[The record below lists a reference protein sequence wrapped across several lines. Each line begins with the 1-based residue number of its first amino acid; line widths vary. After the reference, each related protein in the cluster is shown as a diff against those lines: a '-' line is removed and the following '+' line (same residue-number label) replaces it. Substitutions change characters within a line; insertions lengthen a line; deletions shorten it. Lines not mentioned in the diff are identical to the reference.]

1 MPFADHIAESSLV
14 IFGGRDMTDI
24 PLKVLIIDPS
34 DSSAEILAQALKSMR
49 KIVLSVKRTRSLPEA
64 QNALA
69 DSDINAIYIDP
80 LSLGLEAASEFIF
93 DIRER
98 LPSIVFVLYLDFA
111 RMERIRAEFYSG
123 ERRRFAHY
131 FKLDK
136 LTPIATFPEELKATI
151 KQCQGDLSFI
161 LTKEKITRLQEELA
175 SIQAETSAETASVPM
190 KVLRDIQE
198 QLESLKARQHEK
210 PPDVKP
216 KTVFLSY
223 RFAES
228 EYVDGFQTLLE
239 REGFEIT
246 TGQDANTFI
255 SQAILD
261 RIRSCEFFVCLMTRA
276 DEKKDGTFTTSP
288 WLLEE
293 KGAALAMGKRIVL
306 MVENGV
312 NDIGGLQGDWQRIH
326 FTAKSFTSAA
336 IRAVDQLKSY
346 SG

>member
-1 MPFADHIAESSLV
+1 
-14 IFGGRDMTDI
+14 MTDV
-24 PLKVLIIDPS
+24 PLKVLVVDPS
-34 DSSAEILAQALKSMR
+34 DSSAEILAQTMKGMSEV
-49 KIVLSVKRTRSLPEA
+49 VLSAERTRSLSEA

-80 LSLGLEAASEFIF
+80 LSLGLDAASGFIF

-98 LPSIVFVLYLDFA
+98 LPSTVFVLYLDFA
-111 RMERIRAEFYSG
+111 RMERIRAEFYRG

-136 LTPIATFPEELKATI
+136 LTPIAIFPDELKATI
-151 KQCQGDLSFI
+151 RQCQNDLSFG
-161 LTKEKITRLQEELA
+161 LTKERITKLQDELA
-175 SIQAETSAETASVPM
+175 SIQANTSAETVSVPM

-198 QLESLKARQHEK
+198 QLESLKARQQER
-210 PPDVKP
+210 PPGVKP

-228 EYVDGFQTLLE
+228 EYVDGLRTLLE

-255 SQAILD
+255 SQAILE
-261 RIRSCEFFVCLMTRA
+261 RIRLCEFFVCLMTRA
-276 DEKKDGTFTTSP
+276 DEKKDRTFTTSP

-306 MVENGV
+306 MVEDGV